1 MGFLSSSFQTWFE
14 VASPPRRFF
23 GAISAMNTGTC
34 QIQCISI
41 LKLKVIK
48 VKHNINTDRR

>member
-48 VKHNINTDRR
+48 VKHK